1 MNWKDAKLFIVSH
14 AEDYLQRDRSGRGFI
29 CPVCGSGS
37 GKHGT
42 GITTQDGIHFTCW
55 RGCYV
60 SKNIIDIIGMK
71 YGLQSWKEKLEKA
84 SQEFGVTLEKTPSFT
99 KKLENSNGKEENY
112 ENFFKECYAHR
123 EECEY
128 LQSRG
133 ISVEVQNRFEIG
145 YCENWQSPTALRKGY
160 DPQPSPR
167 VIIPTSSSSYVAVD
181 VRARE
186 GLTEHQKQFV
196 KVKEGKAHIFALRCC
211 ESVTEPVFV
220 VEGEI
225 DALSIFE
232 VGHYAIGLGSTSN
245 YRKFIEELS
254 KRKFN
259 VPFLIAMDS
268 DESGRQT
275 AEKISKGL
283 QELNFECYRVNING
297 EHKDANEFLMSDR
310 EEFKKAVE
318 KALEI
323 PKQSRETEKQK
334 YVKDSSAMHY
344 LGEFASG
351 ISRRANTPSIS
362 TGFEKLDAEL
372 DGGLYEGLYIIG
384 AISSLGKT
392 TYCLQMADQIAKLG
406 KDVMIF
412 SLEMAGSELVS
423 KSLSRLTAELAWKK
437 NLPLSMAKTARG
449 ITNAKLYDDYSEEE
463 LGLIVY
469 SIAEYGEFAEHL
481 FISEGVGDIGADNI
495 REAVEKHI
503 RLTDNLPVVLVDYI
517 QILSPSNE
525 RGTDKQNTDKSVL
538 ELKRISRDYKLPVIG
553 ISSFNRENYKL
564 EVSMQAFKE
573 SGAIEYSSDVLI
585 GLQLYGVGNSGFNVD
600 EARKKSPRQ
609 VELRILKNRN
619 GKVGGKIRLDYYA
632 PFNYFVEV

>member
-1 MNWKDAKLFIVSH
+1 M
-14 AEDYLQRDRSGRGFI
+14 
-29 CPVCGSGS
+29 
-37 GKHGT
+37 
-42 GITTQDGIHFTCW
+42 
-55 RGCYV
+55 
-60 SKNIIDIIGMK
+60 
-71 YGLQSWKEKLEKA
+71 
-84 SQEFGVTLEKTPSFT
+84 
-99 KKLENSNGKEENY
+99 
-112 ENFFKECYAHR
+112 
-123 EECEY
+123 
-128 LQSRG
+128 
-133 ISVEVQNRFEIG
+133 
-145 YCENWQSPTALRKGY
+145 
-160 DPQPSPR
+160 
-167 VIIPTSSSSYVAVD
+167 
-181 VRARE
+181 
-186 GLTEHQKQFV
+186 
-196 KVKEGKAHIFALRCC
+196 
-211 ESVTEPVFV
+211 
-220 VEGEI
+220 
-225 DALSIFE
+225 
-232 VGHYAIGLGSTSN
+232 
-245 YRKFIEELS
+245 
-254 KRKFN
+254 
-259 VPFLIAMDS
+259 
-268 DESGRQT
+268 
-275 AEKISKGL
+275 
-283 QELNFECYRVNING
+283 
-297 EHKDANEFLMSDR
+297 
-310 EEFKKAVE
+310 
-318 KALEI
+318 
-323 PKQSRETEKQK
+323 
-334 YVKDSSAMHY
+334 
-344 LGEFASG
+344 
-351 ISRRANTPSIS
+351 
-362 TGFEKLDAEL
+362 DAEL
-372 DGGLYEGLYIIG
+372 DGGLYEGLYVIG

-392 TYCLQMADQIAKLG
+392 TYCLQIADQIAKSE

-463 LGLIVY
+463 LGLIVH

-481 FISEGVGDIGADNI
+481 FISEGVGDIGTDNI

-503 RLTDNLPVVLVDYI
+503 MLTANLPVVLVDYI